1 MVIYSQVQPTS
12 LLADLDVPAI
22 IGVLTGFGLLVIIP
36 LFAIATSHR
45 QKMAK
50 LTGSTSDNSERV
62 RALESQVHALRQ
74 EVTELRHFITDNVLE
89 LDDRRLQQRIGPPP
103 MPPGL

>member
-1 MVIYSQVQPTS
+1 MDI
-12 LLADLDVPAI
+12 PAI
-22 IGVLTGFGLLVIIP
+22 IGVLTGFGLIVVVP

-50 LTGSTSDNSERV
+50 LTGGQLDNSDRV
-62 RALESQVHALRQ
+62 RALESQVASLRQ

-89 LDDRRLQQRIGPPP
+89 LDDRRLQQRLGPPP
-103 MPPGL
+103 TPPLH

>member
-1 MVIYSQVQPTS
+1 MNPLS
-12 LLADLDVPAI
+12 LLADLTGV
-22 IGVLTGFGLLVIIP
+22 IGVLTGFGLVVVIP

-50 LTGSTSDNSERV
+50 LSGSTSDNSDRV
-62 RALESQVHALRQ
+62 RVLESQVASLRQ

-89 LDDRRLQQRIGPPP
+89 LDDRRIQQRLGPPP
-103 MPPGL
+103 TPPLH

>member
-1 MVIYSQVQPTS
+1 VNPSI
-12 LLADLDVPAI
+12 LLADIPEIL
-22 IGVLTGFGLLVIIP
+22 GVLTGFGLVVIIP

-50 LTGSTSDNSERV
+50 LSGSTSDNSDRV
-62 RALESQVHALRQ
+62 RSLEHQVDSLRR

-89 LDDRRLQQRIGPPP
+89 LDDRRLQQKLGGPPP
-103 MPPGL
+103 PPL

>member
-1 MVIYSQVQPTS
+1 MDIT
-12 LLADLDVPAI
+12 AI
-22 IGVLTGFGLLVIIP
+22 IGVLTGFGLIVVVP

-50 LTGSTSDNSERV
+50 LSGSTSDNSDRV
-62 RALESQVHALRQ
+62 RVLESQVASLRQ

-89 LDDRRLQQRIGPPP
+89 LDDRRIQQRLGPPP
-103 MPPGL
+103 TPPLH

>member
-1 MVIYSQVQPTS
+1 MNIPLPIAEIESVIGT
-12 LLADLDVPAI
+12 LI
-22 IGVLTGFGLLVIIP
+22 GFGLVVVIP

-50 LTGSTSDNSERV
+50 LTGSTSDNSDRV
-62 RALESQVHALRQ
+62 RMLEHQVENLRR

-89 LDDRRLQQRIGPPP
+89 LDDRRIQQRLGPPP
-103 MPPGL
+103 TPPH